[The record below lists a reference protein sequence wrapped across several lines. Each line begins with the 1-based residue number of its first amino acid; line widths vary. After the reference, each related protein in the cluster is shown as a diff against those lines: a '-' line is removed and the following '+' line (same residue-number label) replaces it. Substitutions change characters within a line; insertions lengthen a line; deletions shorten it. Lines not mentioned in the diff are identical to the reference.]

1 WGLVAP
7 AKLHSKSAHQRP
19 SVRSCTSL
27 IAVDWPP
34 LLYLVGRPSRL
45 SKLSAPSLAHAVLEW
60 RPPPASRPPSP
71 PLRPPLEPRL
81 LPSSSSAPSLAAP
94 GSIPSRPRQQQRT
107 RTKRSPK
114 LPKRR
119 RTVLFALPAKGTA
132 QSHAPNAREVGR
144 IWKTIL
150 VADSK
155 LEDYAG
161 FAGKISLALTDNT
174 LLGLDYL
181 TFQCF
186 LSVHLKHGRGKRE
199 ILCGSC
205 NGAGF
210 LGGFMSTA
218 DDTSE

>member
-1 WGLVAP
+1 VAP

-94 GSIPSRPRQQQRT
+94 GSIPSRPR
-107 RTKRSPK
+107 SA
-114 LPKRR
+114 
-119 RTVLFALPAKGTA
+119 ALPFPSLFPPYAAT
-132 QSHAPNAREVGR
+132 S
-144 IWKTIL
+144 IL
-150 VADSK
+150 
-155 LEDYAG
+155 E
-161 FAGKISLALTDNT
+161 
-174 LLGLDYL
+174 LLFCPLNWGCI
-181 TFQCF
+181 T
-186 LSVHLKHGRGKRE
+186 
-199 ILCGSC
+199 
-205 NGAGF
+205 
-210 LGGFMSTA
+210 MSST
-218 DDTSE
+218 